1 MSVMGLSSVV
11 TYDGLPAS
19 SGGAH
24 ALRTKTPAA
33 AWSSVGSFV
42 DACLVP
48 LSDRASLRLWAG
60 GPTEVTRHL
69 MDFASSQLGGPSRRD
84 RTRTEWNVRPEAFD
98 AVLSA
103 LSESGAA
110 GVTAHGNSLAALV
123 RTVEGSLIDPRT
135 GAAYANIVPEA
146 FDDFAVDDY
155 GRRLGR
161 SGIRATIGT
170 VGSSLSLWVNLPDTN
185 EELARAA
192 GHLQTHLPFRLS
204 TKHWRR
210 WQRTRDGR
218 SYRSAKII
226 SPLAT

>member
-24 ALRTKTPAA
+24 ALRVKKPAA
-33 AWSSVGSFV
+33 AWSAVGKFV

-48 LSDRASLRLWAG
+48 LSDRVTLRLWAG
-60 GPTEVTRHL
+60 GPAEATQHV
-69 MDFASSQLGGPSRRD
+69 MDLASSALGGPSRRD

-103 LSESGAA
+103 LTEIGAA
-110 GVTAHGNSLAALV
+110 GVTVHGHSLAALV
-123 RTVEGSLIDPRT
+123 RTVEGRLIDPRT
-135 GAAYANIVPEA
+135 GTAYANITPEA
-146 FDDFAVDDY
+146 FDDFALDGY

-161 SGIRATIGT
+161 SGIRASIGT
-170 VGSSLSLWVNLPDTN
+170 AGSSLSLWINLPDTDG
-185 EELARAA
+185 ELAHAA

-210 WQRTRDGR
+210 WQQTRDGQ
-218 SYRSAKII
+218 SYRSAKIT